1 MAQAQSTNKV
11 LEKDTFKTINMSHI
25 KKFEFY
31 SDNIIEF

>member
-1 MAQAQSTNKV
+1 MAHVQSTNKV
-11 LEKDTFKTINMSHI
+11 LEKYTSKTINMSRI